1 MYKILSLTG
10 ESASILGFL
19 KISEKIGLLLMNWQ
33 GLKLMGGCLKKWWV
47 SILEIIMLPIV

>member
-10 ESASILGFL
+10 ESPSILGFL

-33 GLKLMGGCLKKWWV
+33 GLKLMGV
-47 SILEIIMLPIV
+47 A